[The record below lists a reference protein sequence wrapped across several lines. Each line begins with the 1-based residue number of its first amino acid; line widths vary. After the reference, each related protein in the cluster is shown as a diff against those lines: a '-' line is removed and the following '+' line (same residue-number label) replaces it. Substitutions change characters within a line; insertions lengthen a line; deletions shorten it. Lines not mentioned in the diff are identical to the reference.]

1 MEYSMN
7 KPEAFLK
14 ALLLKEYEDRLKT
27 VSLLKETAVTDS
39 KGRVVLDP
47 DLKVRHKSSGFE
59 YTIKKIKDDNG
70 NISIT
75 LRTPDAPRVKPS
87 PSHTHVIAGQEEELI
102 SMPDTDD
109 AEFAIDQEEFEK
121 DYEVD

>member
-1 MEYSMN
+1 MS

-27 VSLLKETAVTDS
+27 VSLLKETAVTD
-39 KGRVVLDP
+39 KQGRVILEP

-59 YTIKKIKDDNG
+59 YTIKKVKDDNG
-70 NISIT
+70 NVLIT

-87 PSHTHVIAGQEEELI
+87 PSHSRVIAGQEEELF
-102 SMPDTDD
+102 SMPDTDN
-109 AEFAIDQEEFEK
+109 AEFAISQKEFEK